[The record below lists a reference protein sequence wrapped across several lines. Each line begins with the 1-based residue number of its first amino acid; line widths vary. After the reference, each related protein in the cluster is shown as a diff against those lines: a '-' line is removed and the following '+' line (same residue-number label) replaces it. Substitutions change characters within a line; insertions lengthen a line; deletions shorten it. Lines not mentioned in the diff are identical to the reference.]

1 MNSSGEEL
9 QGYFDTTKR
18 YQKEIIAKAKER
30 EAMKQEIL
38 DKVNVEI
45 CDKMNQ
51 KKIEIVQ
58 EIIDTFA
65 PGLKTLENNMFITR
79 DKMKEFFNEFLND
92 FSYVVENI
100 EDPQTKNAFLELIKK
115 TLKKLEE
122 W

>member
-45 CDKMNQ
+45 RDKMNQ

-58 EIIDTFA
+58 EIIDIFS
-65 PGLKTLENNMFITR
+65 PDLETLENNMFITR
-79 DKMKEFFNEFLND
+79 DKMKEFFDKFLKD
-92 FSYVVENI
+92 FSYVVKNI
-100 EDPQTKNAFLELIKK
+100 EDPQTKTAFHELIKK